1 MDKQKHASVFK
12 HRATIDNLIYQ
23 MIARVEYELNNAYT
37 IDKNTDK
44 KLADDLTDDLTDD
57 YRKLYDLKMSNLC
70 DEMTNSI
77 LDLIDLIAN
86 EKTREQVKKTL
97 QNIKK
102 K

>member
-1 MDKQKHASVFK
+1 MDKQKHTSVFK

-23 MIARVEYELNNAYT
+23 MIARVEYEVNNAYT
-37 IDKNTDK
+37 SDKNTDK
-44 KLADDLTDDLTDD
+44 KLAED

-86 EKTREQVKKTL
+86 EKTREQVKKAL

>member
-44 KLADDLTDDLTDD
+44 KLAEDLTDD

-97 QNIKK
+97 QNMKK

>member
-1 MDKQKHASVFK
+1 MDKQKHTSVFK

-37 IDKNTDK
+37 SDKNTDK
-44 KLADDLTDDLTDD
+44 KLADDLADD

-86 EKTREQVKKTL
+86 EKTREQVKKAL